1 MMILEIFFLTT
12 LVYGQC
18 FTGYQ
23 IESSSLYP
31 VITSLQNG
39 VLVPVTDDNGQT
51 RERYVFI

>member
-1 MMILEIFFLTT
+1 MMILEIFVLAT

-31 VITSLQNG
+31 DVSSVQNG

>member
-1 MMILEIFFLTT
+1 MMILEIFFLST

-31 VITSLQNG
+31 DVSSVQNG
-39 VLVPVTDDNGQT
+39 VLVPITNDFGTTNV
-51 RERYVFI
+51 R

>member
-1 MMILEIFFLTT
+1 MIILEIFVLVS

-31 VITSLQNG
+31 VITSVQNG
-39 VLVPVTDDNGQT
+39 VLVPVTGDNGT
-51 RERYVFI
+51 TTVR